1 MHPRISEVLS
11 FLDTQRAALTH
22 ALDGIPAA
30 VRSRR
35 PAPDRWSIAE
45 VLAHMAAVEGQVI
58 KLLQIRIT
66 AARHAGLGAEHDS
79 SPVVPTVDLAHM
91 LDRSRP
97 LTASAA
103 AQPPEGID
111 ATAAWTTLA
120 SRREMLRA
128 VLTGADG
135 LALGE
140 IVAPNPVLGP
150 LNAYQWVVFVGGH
163 EARHTAQIRETAAAL
178 GAQQLAR

>member
-1 MHPRISEVLS
+1 MHPRITEVLA
-11 FLDTQRAALTH
+11 FLDTHRASLTRV
-22 ALDGIPAA
+22 LDAVPPAA
-30 VRSRR
+30 RNQR
-35 PAPDRWSIAE
+35 PSPDRWSIAE

-66 AARHAGLGAEHDS
+66 AARAAGLGAEHET
-79 SPVVPTVDLAHM
+79 SPVVPTVDLTRM
-91 LDRSRP
+91 LDRTRP

-111 ATAAWTTLA
+111 AAAAWTTLA
-120 SRREMLRA
+120 SRRDMLRT

-150 LNAYQWVVFVGGH
+150 LNAYQWVLFVGAH
-163 EARHTAQIRETAAAL
+163 EARHTAQIRDAAASL
-178 GAQQLAR
+178 GA